1 MTERLPFSE
10 NLAGEAIKKART
22 LLYRLLEKQKL
33 QDK

>member
-1 MTERLPFSE
+1 MTERLPFGE
-10 NLAGEAIKKART
+10 NLAGEVIKKART